1 MPESFWQIYKMRSI
15 GYSSIIRLVD
25 MSTQTKTRECVCLLS
40 NKNAKR
46 KEYVEIGVDADDY
59 YKIKDSE

>member
-1 MPESFWQIYKMRSI
+1 MLKK
-15 GYSSIIRLVD
+15 GYDKFPITGKGHFDIHLINSCHV
-25 MSTQTKTRECVCLLS
+25 ECVCLLS
-40 NKNAKR
+40 NKNAKQ